1 MATMGEIMKDPSK
14 ATQEDIEALEG
25 IMKTIEELKQACQPF
40 EGITL
45 ESGRDIKV
53 ISQRVYQESLILS
66 AIMEAFVF
74 KEEYMFKDLNEWVF
88 NYIDKDFIW
97 DVSVPYYNMCVAKLC
112 NLGLLQVLMKDEKD
126 RNPSFQITKEG
137 KESLRQQ
144 SFANLAQSSLYNYQ
158 ACKLNEQ
165 SITLNKTIKRLTLA
179 SVIVASAALIVA
191 IIALFIHC

>member
-14 ATQEDIEALEG
+14 ATKEDIEALDG
-25 IMKTIEELKQACQPF
+25 IMKTIDELKQACKPF

-45 ESGRDIKV
+45 DSGRDIKD
-53 ISQRVYQESLILS
+53 ISQRVYQENLILS
-66 AIMEAFVF
+66 AILEAFVF

-97 DVSVPYYNMCVAKLC
+97 DVSVPYYKMCVAKLC
-112 NLGLLQVLMKDEKD
+112 NLGLLQVFMDDEKD
-126 RNPSFQITKEG
+126 RNPKFQITKEG

-144 SFANLAQSSLYNYQ
+144 SFANLAQSSLYNFQ

-165 SITLNKTIKRLTLA
+165 SVSLNKTIKKLTQA

-191 IIALFIHC
+191 IIALFIRC